1 MEQTKYNHIEIEKRW
16 QKVWD
21 DSQAHR
27 TKEEDKREKYYV
39 LEMFLYPSGKIHM
52 GHVRN
57 YAIGDA
63 VARFKKA
70 QGFNI
75 LHPMG
80 WDAFGLPAENAAI
93 QHKLHPNDW
102 TIENIASMKKQLKSL
117 GFSYDWDREI
127 NTSQPEYYKHEQAMF
142 IDFLNAGLAY
152 QKESIVNWD
161 PVDHTVLANEQVI
174 DGKGWRSGV
183 EVEKKKLK
191 QWFLK
196 ITAFADELLDDLDN
210 LPNWS
215 DNVKTMQ
222 RNWIG
227 KSSGA
232 EINFKVDSTD
242 KIISAFSTRPETIFG
257 ATFICIAYDHEFVKH
272 IKPSDEKKKFIEKC
286 KAVAESDAIDDDTLK
301 EGWFT
306 GHYANHPFI
315 EGKKLPIYIANYV
328 LSEYGTGA
336 VFGCPAHDARDF
348 EFAKE
353 YGIDIIFVIKSPD
366 GIEEDT
372 PHIEPTGTL
381 INSEFLNGLNV
392 AEAKQEV
399 IKKLVAKG
407 AGKAKTTYKL
417 KDWGVSRQRYWGC
430 PIPIIYC
437 KSCGTIPVLKE
448 HLPIELPMDI
458 SFDKPGNPL
467 DHHPTWK
474 HIKCHKCGKDAI
486 RETDTFDT
494 FFESSWYFARFC
506 SLEEKKAFDKD
517 IVQKWLP
524 VNQYIGGIEHAIMHL
539 LYARFFTKALRDCG
553 YLNLDEPFK
562 GLLTQGMI
570 CHVTFKNAKGEWLS
584 PDEVVKQGDKYFTK
598 KENEEVTVGR
608 IEKMSKSKKNTIDPT
623 DMIVKY
629 GADAVRLFLL
639 SDSPPTRDLEWSDEG
654 IEGSYRY
661 LNSLYKFVFNFLQT
675 EQSKIVDSNQEVELR
690 KLMHQTI
697 AVVTED
703 LENFAL
709 NRAIANIR
717 KLSNELLATNV
728 SSKLTKEVIEVILKL
743 ISVFTPHI
751 AEDLW
756 EKLGH
761 KKSIGEH
768 AWSIP
773 DKEFLSKD
781 VAKVAIQINGKT
793 RAIAD
798 LPYNCT
804 QEEALKIVREIKTL
818 DKYLFNAKI
827 KKIIY
832 VKNKIVNFVV

>member
-1 MEQTKYNHIEIEKRW
+1 MQQNKYNHIEIERKW
-16 QKVWD
+16 QKVWNDSEAYKTVED
-21 DSQAHR
+21 D
-27 TKEEDKREKYYV
+27 TKEKYYV

-102 TIENIASMKKQLKSL
+102 TIKNIASMKNQLKSL
-117 GFSYDWDREI
+117 GFSYDWSREI
-127 NTSQPEYYKHEQAMF
+127 NTSQPDYYKHEQAMF

-152 QKESIVNWD
+152 QKESMVNWD
-161 PVDHTVLANEQVI
+161 PVDCTVLANEQVI
-174 DGKGWRSGV
+174 DGKGWRSGA

-196 ITAFADELLDDLDN
+196 ITNFADELLDGLKK
-210 LPNWS
+210 LPNWG

-227 KSSGA
+227 KSLGV
-232 EINFKVDSTD
+232 EITFKVDGMND
-242 KIISAFSTRPETIFG
+242 IQVFSTRPETIFG
-257 ATFICIAYDHEFVKH
+257 ATFICIAYDHEFTKN
-272 IKPSDEKKKFIEKC
+272 IKTSSEKEEFIKKC
-286 KAVAESDAIDDDTLK
+286 KIQSDIIDDDMIK

-306 GHYANHPFI
+306 GYYANHPFI
-315 EGKKLPIYIANYV
+315 KGKKLPIYIANYV
-328 LSEYGTGA
+328 LSGYGTGA
-336 VFGCPAHDARDF
+336 IFGCPAHDARDF
-348 EFAKE
+348 EFAKK
-353 YGIDIIFVIKSPD
+353 YNIDIISVIKPLEGAGQD
-366 GIEEDT
+366 LYL
-372 PHIEPTGTL
+372 EPVGTL
-381 INSEFLNGLNV
+381 INSEFLNGLSV

-399 IKKLVAKG
+399 IKKLISDG
-407 AGKAKTTYKL
+407 TGKEKITYKL
-417 KDWGVSRQRYWGC
+417 QDWGISRQRYWGC
-430 PIPIIYC
+430 PIPVIYC
-437 KSCGTIPVLKE
+437 KSCGTIPVPKA

-458 SFDKPGNPL
+458 SFEKSGNPL
-467 DHHPTWK
+467 DNHPTWK
-474 HIKCHKCGKDAI
+474 DVKCHKCGGNAT

-506 SLEEKKAFDKD
+506 SLEDKKAFDKD
-517 IVQKWLP
+517 IAQKWLP
-524 VNQYIGGIEHAIMHL
+524 VDQYIGGIEHAIMHL

-553 YLNLDEPFK
+553 YLDLNEPFK

-570 CHVTFKNAKGEWLS
+570 CHATFKDKEGNWLA
-584 PDEVVKQGDKYFTK
+584 PDEVIKKENGYFTK
-598 KENEEVTVGR
+598 DSNEAVNMGR

-623 DMIVKY
+623 DMIAKY
-629 GADAVRLFLL
+629 GADAVRLFVL
-639 SDSPPTRDLEWSDEG
+639 SDSPPTRDLEWSNEG
-654 IEGSYRY
+654 IEGSHKY
-661 LNSLYKFVFNFLQT
+661 LNSLYKFVSNFLQS
-675 EQSKIVDSNQEVELR
+675 EQNNNIDDKQEKKLR
-690 KLMHQTI
+690 QLMHQTI

-717 KLSNELLATNV
+717 KLSNELFTNNV
-728 SSKLTKEVIEVILKL
+728 SFKLTREVIEIILIL

-756 EKLGH
+756 EKLGY
-761 KKSIGEH
+761 KKSISEH
-768 AWSIP
+768 SWSIP
-773 DKEFLSKD
+773 DKDFLSQD
-781 VAKVAIQINGKT
+781 MVKVAIQINGKT

-798 LPYNCT
+798 FPYNASK
-804 QEEALKIVREIKTL
+804 EDALIIIKEIKVL

-832 VKNKIVNFVV
+832 IINKIVNFVI

>member
-524 VNQYIGGIEHAIMHL
+524 VNQYIGGIEHAIMHS